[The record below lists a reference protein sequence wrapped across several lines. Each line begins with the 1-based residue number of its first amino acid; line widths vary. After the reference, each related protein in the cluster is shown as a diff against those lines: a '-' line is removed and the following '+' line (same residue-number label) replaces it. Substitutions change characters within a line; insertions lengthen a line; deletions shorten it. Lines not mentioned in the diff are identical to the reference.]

1 MGDVDLE
8 EEKSLNFTASAGY
21 RGPGVWLQLEG
32 YRYAFDN
39 YIYQRLTSDH
49 HDELPVVQ
57 WSQTEVTF
65 LGVDAEG
72 RLEVLRAADRT
83 VDFIVRYDW
92 VTTDIDDPGE
102 SHLPRVPPKRLALA
116 TEFTVDRFWG
126 RIAYSRFFDQDEVAS
141 YETTTD
147 GYGNL
152 DIEAEYATSWGDADL
167 VLFVAG
173 RNLGDDE
180 QREHASFVKDEA
192 PLAGR
197 RAEAGIRIR
206 F

>member
-1 MGDVDLE
+1 V
-8 EEKSLNFTASAGY
+8 EKSFNFTASASY
-21 RGPGVWLQLEG
+21 RSQGVQLVLEG

-39 YIYQRLTSDH
+39 FIYQRLTSDH
-49 HDELPVVQ
+49 HDELPVFQ

-65 LGVDAEG
+65 LGLDAEG
-72 RLEVLRAADRT
+72 RLELLTAGNRT
-83 VDFIVRYDW
+83 VDLVARYDW

-116 TEFTVDRFWG
+116 AEFAVDRFWG
-126 RIAYSRFFDQDEVAS
+126 RIAYSRYFDQDEVAT
-141 YETTTD
+141 YETSTD

-152 DIEAEYATSWGDADL
+152 DIEAEYLTSLGDANV

-173 RNLGDDE
+173 RNLGDEE
-180 QREHASFVKDEA
+180 QREHTSFVKDEA

-197 RAEAGIRIR
+197 RAVAGVRIR